1 MLGELGERQCT
12 GDDAILIK
20 GSDSPDLRL
29 SLMLAVTLL
38 CPEADRSPHRGTHVC
53 LCHALHLDSPAAC
66 VTGCSPQTVSVFS
79 RTSELFRKLLSG
91 SVKPDWPHF
100 FDYCRLQCL
109 AACSSTAEPDP
120 LQGSV
125 LVHGGA
131 RSPPGQRARPRRSP
145 IPSRAA
151 CSSTAEPDPL
161 QGARPRRSPIP
172 SRAACSSTVEADPL
186 QGSVLVHGGGR
197 PPPGQRLQQ
206 QRRAVCPCDTRS
218 SALHCRH
225 AKEVETLCFPVL
237 EEPSSRSFSEIIS
250 SVSDM
255 KFSRSVLLEGLHQRC
270 PHGPYNSSSWVFD
283 RSTPRVKTP
292 EACRVNSKPWA
303 SLQPRRV

>member
-29 SLMLAVTLL
+29 SLVLAVTLL

-79 RTSELFRKLLSG
+79 RTSELLRKLLSG

-125 LVHGGA
+125 LVHGGGRA
-131 RSPPGQRARPRRSP
+131 PPGQRARPRRSP
-145 IPSRAA
+145 S
-151 CSSTAEPDPL
+151 
-161 QGARPRRSPIP
+161 P

-186 QGSVLVHGGGR
+186 QGSVLVHGGAR

-218 SALHCRH
+218 SAPHCRH